1 MDEPLPNDL
10 QQLLNRFPDAKP
22 RSKLAHYW
30 PVIREWRRRKRTYRE
45 IRKNLMLAGAFKTL
59 SIDTLYC
66 FIKRRSRPRKAEVVE
81 PETTAPVAVTSLQQ
95 TDFNLQPKLS
105 AEELKARREKARASN
120 HKPLFGTPG
129 NGAENEPITFDLG
142 KPRVNQNLL
151 NKKDK

>member
-10 QQLLNRFPDAKP
+10 QQLLNRFPDAEP

-30 PVIREWRRRKRTYRE
+30 PVIREWRRRKKTYRE
-45 IRKNLMLAGAFKTL
+45 IRKNLILAGGFKTL
-59 SIDTLYC
+59 SIDTLYR

-81 PETTAPVAVTSLQQ
+81 PETEAPVAVTSLQQ

-129 NGAENEPITFDLG
+129 NGTENEQVTFDLG

-151 NKKDK
+151 KKKDK

>member
-10 QQLLNRFPDAKP
+10 QQLLNRFPDAEP

-30 PVIREWRRRKRTYRE
+30 PVIREWRRRKKTYRE
-45 IRKNLMLAGAFKTL
+45 IRKNLILAGGFKTL
-59 SIDTLYC
+59 SIDTLYH

-81 PETTAPVAVTSLQQ
+81 PETATPTAATSLQQ
-95 TDFNLQPKLS
+95 TDFNCQPKLS

-129 NGAENEPITFDLG
+129 NGVENEPVTFDLG

-151 NKKDK
+151 KKRDK

>member
-10 QQLLNRFPDAKP
+10 EQLLNRFPDAEP

-30 PVIREWRRRKRTYRE
+30 PVIREWRRRKKTYRE
-45 IRKNLMLAGAFKTL
+45 IRKNLMLVGAFKTL
-59 SIDTLYC
+59 SIDTLYH

-81 PETTAPVAVTSLQQ
+81 PETATPAAVTSLQQ

-120 HKPLFGTPG
+120 HKPLFGRPG
-129 NGAENEPITFDLG
+129 YGAENEPVTFDLG
-142 KPRVNQNLL
+142 KPRVNQNLFK
-151 NKKDK
+151 KKDK

>member
-10 QQLLNRFPDAKP
+10 QQLLNRFPDAEP

-30 PVIREWRRRKRTYRE
+30 PVIREWRRRKKTYRE
-45 IRKNLMLAGAFKTL
+45 IRKNLILAGAFKTL
-59 SIDTLYC
+59 SIDTLYR

-81 PETTAPVAVTSLQQ
+81 PETATPPAAAPLQQ
-95 TDFNLQPKLS
+95 TDFNRQPKLS

-129 NGAENEPITFDLG
+129 NGAENEPVTFDLG

-151 NKKDK
+151 KKKDK

>member
-1 MDEPLPNDL
+1 
-10 QQLLNRFPDAKP
+10 
-22 RSKLAHYW
+22 
-30 PVIREWRRRKRTYRE
+30 
-45 IRKNLMLAGAFKTL
+45 MLAGAFETL
-59 SIDTLYC
+59 SIDTLYR

-81 PETTAPVAVTSLQQ
+81 PETATQAAVTSLQQ

-129 NGAENEPITFDLG
+129 NGAENEPVTFDLG

-151 NKKDK
+151 KKKDK